1 MDRDS
6 KKPYGALPAPREVQV
21 NAAAVTS
28 LAPGFRFHPT
38 DEELITYYLKRKV
51 QGKSM
56 RLDAIGEVD
65 FYKHE
70 PWNLPEHSK
79 LKTRDKEW
87 YFFSILD
94 KKYSTGT
101 CVKRV
106 TKQGY
111 WHVTGKDKEIHRG
124 DGEVSIAIGM
134 MKIHVFHKG
143 RSPYGRRT
151 NWVMHEYRLAENDE
165 GLQVDAYVLCKV
177 FRKQNPGEPIESRY
191 APFVEQEWD
200 DDGERAVSPVPVVVD
215 ANRINETQQIDDNNK
230 ELDDKALKRS
240 PILPHCDIDK
250 EAPLSLCV
258 LNKQAP
264 LPLVQYKRKRRVDS
278 SENPNSSSQMTQ
290 DHCSSSTA
298 TIVDTSAAEPEP
310 LTNSEQD
317 AISVLKSG
325 FGSMIEDL
333 GNKQEEAVAEKV
345 PATTSSLTKSIQDLM
360 KEKDEMVVLRETQI
374 RETIEAEILINYL
387 EDQIKTLRKGG
398 E

>member
-6 KKPYGALPAPREVQV
+6 KKPCGALPAPREVQV

-51 QGKSM
+51 QGKPM

-65 FYKHE
+65 FYEHE

-87 YFFSILD
+87 YFFSALD
-94 KKYSTGT
+94 KKYSSGT
-101 CVKRV
+101 SVKR
-106 TKQGY
+106 GY
-111 WHVTGKDKEIHRG
+111 WHATGKDKEIRGG
-124 DGEVSIAIGM
+124 DGEKSIAIGM

-143 RSPYGRRT
+143 RRSSNGRRT

-191 APFVEQEWD
+191 APFVEQEWN

-215 ANRINETQQIDDNNK
+215 ANRINETQQIDDSNTK
-230 ELDDKALKRS
+230 LDDEALKRA
-240 PILPHCDIDK
+240 PILPF
-250 EAPLSLCV
+250 CV

-264 LPLVQYKRKRRVDS
+264 VLLPLFQHKRKRRVDS
-278 SENPNSSSQMTQ
+278 SGNSNSSSHMTQ
-290 DHCSSSTA
+290 DHCSSSTE
-298 TIVDTSAAEPEP
+298 TIVDTGAAEPEP
-310 LTNSEQD
+310 LTNSEQT
-317 AISVLKSG
+317 SVLKSRL
-325 FGSMIEDL
+325 GSMIEDL
-333 GNKQEEAVAEKV
+333 GNKQEEAVAEEV
-345 PATTSSLTKSIQDLM
+345 PATTRSITKSIQDLM

-387 EDQIKTLRKGG
+387 EDQIKTLRTKGPCS
-398 E
+398 

>member
-6 KKPYGALPAPREVQV
+6 KKPGRALPAPREVQV

-51 QGKSM
+51 QGKPM

-87 YFFSILD
+87 YFFSTLD

-111 WHVTGKDKEIHRG
+111 WNTTGKDKEIRRG

-134 MKIHVFHKG
+134 MKIHVFYKG
-143 RSPYGRRT
+143 RSPNGRRT
-151 NWVMHEYRLAENDE
+151 NWVMHEYRLSKNDE

-177 FRKQNPGEPIESRY
+177 FRKQNPGEPNESRY

-200 DDGERAVSPVPVVVD
+200 DDGERAVSHVPVVVD
-215 ANRINETQQIDDNNK
+215 ANRVNETQQIDGNNK
-230 ELDDKALKRS
+230 EHDDQALKRA

-250 EAPLSLCV
+250 EAPLPLCV

-264 LPLVQYKRKRRVDS
+264 LTLVQHKRKRRVDS
-278 SENPNSSSQMTQ
+278 SGNSNSSSQMTQ
-290 DHCSSSTA
+290 DHSSSTA
-298 TIVDTSAAEPEP
+298 TIVDTGAAEPEP
-310 LTNSEQD
+310 LTNSEQT
-317 AISVLKSG
+317 SVLKSRL
-325 FGSMIEDL
+325 GSMILDL

-360 KEKDEMVVLRETQI
+360 NEKDEMVVLRETQM

-387 EDQIKTLRKGG
+387 EDQIKTLRK
-398 E
+398 EKMRS